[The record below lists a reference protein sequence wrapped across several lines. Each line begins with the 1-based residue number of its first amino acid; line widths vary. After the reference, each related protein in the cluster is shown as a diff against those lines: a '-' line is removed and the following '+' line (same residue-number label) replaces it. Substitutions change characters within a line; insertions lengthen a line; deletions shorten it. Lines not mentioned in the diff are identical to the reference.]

1 MAKEGYGSSYSNH
14 HASNDAAQASG
25 NRPKGDG
32 DWYENK
38 YHQRFTEGLLTEQ
51 ATTAYDK
58 EQKLTE
64 YRNDDDRRDILAEYV
79 ESFNNQK
86 YDSDRERLKYA
97 EQIAH
102 NTFSPLYKEIDAVE
116 HTNETLFDPRIIRA
130 LEHHNVDYDIVKR
143 ADGTSELRFDVK
155 DASQHRMLEAA
166 TGTKIALHDSKKL
179 KTRDKAEAKAMGW
192 DDPIDKADE
201 AEEEQE
207 EHNVGTIGSGQVED
221 RFWTEAETRK
231 MLDFHRAQFAAA
243 LHGSNENAGLAV
255 EFMHQSLT
263 DADNAQNHYTEKTL
277 EFDMVKDKTAAEA
290 AIATEA
296 MQDAHWKPAWDG
308 VKGVAVQDEERAEE
322 LEYFLSKV
330 RDIYQNGASVA
341 FRSGNAGHYNLAIAH
356 CGETAERLAEAF
368 EKGTGLVRK
377 DGYDWDGPNTEGDFE
392 KTTAAEAFVK
402 YTRDKLGGLS
412 FSNLHHN
419 MQSAVEYM
427 LADLE
432 DETKVNKKLEG
443 RVESG
448 KASDSDWENLEDG
461 LRQMTRISR
470 SIEQVMAP
478 AAR

>member
-1 MAKEGYGSSYSNH
+1 MAKEGYGGGYSNH

-179 KTRDKAEAKAMGW
+179 KARDKAEAKAMGW
-192 DDPIDKADE
+192 DDPDDKADE
-201 AEEEQE
+201 AAEDEEE
-207 EHNVGTIGSGQVED
+207 EHDVGTIGSGQLED

-277 EFDMVKDKTAAEA
+277 EFDKVRDKTAAEA
-290 AIATEA
+290 ASATEA
-296 MQDAHWKPAWDG
+296 MQDAHWKLAWDG
-308 VKGVAVQDEERAEE
+308 LKEVTKHDEDRDEE
-322 LEYFLSKV
+322 LEYFLSRV
-330 RDIYQNGASVA
+330 RHIYQKGASVA
-341 FRSGNAGHYNLAIAH
+341 LRGGNGGHYNLASP
-356 CGETAERLAEAF
+356 TAG
-368 EKGTGLVRK
+368 KP
-377 DGYDWDGPNTEGDFE
+377 PN
-392 KTTAAEAFVK
+392 
-402 YTRDKLGGLS
+402 
-412 FSNLHHN
+412 
-419 MQSAVEYM
+419 
-427 LADLE
+427 
-432 DETKVNKKLEG
+432 G
-443 RVESG
+443 RP
-448 KASDSDWENLEDG
+448 
-461 LRQMTRISR
+461 TPSR
-470 SIEQVMAP
+470 PAP
-478 AAR
+478 AWCGRTATTGTDPTRGTNSRRPPQRRPSWTTRRKSSVACRSATCTTTCSPRWSTCSPTWRTRPRSTRSWRGRWCRERRRTATGKTWRTDCGR